1 MDWPIRKEAGY
12 IMRSFWTGND
22 VVLGC
27 ARTYTPI

>member
-1 MDWPIRKEAGY
+1 MDRPIRKEAGY
-12 IMRSFWTGND
+12 VMRSFCAGNG